1 MTRFADLEVGDA
13 FLEEGLTAV
22 DYWIKCSETEYTRDG
37 LNRGLVWQWPDTEV
51 FLVII

>member
-13 FLEEGLTAV
+13 FLEEGLVVV
-22 DYWIKCSETEYTRDG
+22 DYWIKCSETEYTCDG
-37 LNRGLVWQWPDTEV
+37 LNRGSVWRWPDTEV